1 MYRAH
6 FCGLSSCLH
15 RDYGAWARCLVN
27 RDSAFL
33 ALLGSALT
41 VDGPAVINTTCCNP
55 LGKKR
60 EMLRAGPILQ
70 YAAAV
75 TICGLSTKLED
86 DANDER
92 GARRWLAMAGR
103 EMLGEAGTTAFGR
116 LHALGFHV
124 DDVTALLRA
133 QPQEEHSRADLA
145 SAAQPTCAAYGEI
158 VAHLGQLAGAPSAA
172 LREIGWQLGFLVY
185 TQDAWEDWA
194 GDQKCRRF
202 NPLHALVEEN
212 ARRERV
218 VTVMRQ
224 ASERLRVAFDSL
236 TVRRNRDLLRGVL
249 VEGANRRVL
258 AVSQSRADEK
268 TRKRK
273 TPAPREHQ
281 SWRCRDCCDC
291 WGWCDC
297 FDCCECVRCS
307 PRAGGAICD
316 CNPCD
321 GDGCGCCG
329 CDCSCN

>member
-15 RDYGAWARCLVN
+15 RDYGVWARCLVN

-41 VDGPAVINTTCCNP
+41 VDGPSLISTTCCNP

-60 EMLRAGPILQ
+60 EMLRAGPVLQ

-75 TICGLSTKLED
+75 TICGLTTKLED

-92 GARRWLAMAGR
+92 GARRWLAMAGSELLR
-103 EMLGEAGTTAFGR
+103 EAGAKALGH
-116 LHALGFHV
+116 LHALGFQAGGV
-124 DDVTALLRA
+124 MALLQA
-133 QPQEEHSRADLA
+133 QSQREHSRGDLA

-194 GDQKCRRF
+194 SDRKSRRF
-202 NPLHALVEEN
+202 NPLHDLVEEK

-218 VTVMRQ
+218 VTVMQQ
-224 ASERLRVAFDSL
+224 AFERLRVAFDSL
-236 TVRRNRDLLRGVL
+236 TLCRNRDLLRDVL
-249 VEGANRRVL
+249 VEGVGNRVL

-273 TPAPREHQ
+273 TPRPRDHT
-281 SWRCRDCCDC
+281 SSRCRDCCDC
-291 WGWCDC
+291 WGCCDC
-297 FDCCECVRCS
+297 LRCR
-307 PRAGGAICD
+307 PRAGGAMCD

-321 GDGCGCCG
+321 GDGCDCCG
-329 CDCSCN
+329 CSCD